1 MSEDSRI
8 TQLPQ
13 DNAPSRRALLLG
25 AIGVAA
31 TGASAAVVSGL
42 WTRKD
47 MTARLFNPFT
57 LATFALEPV
66 AGLTRPDGGAVPG
79 FSSADLA
86 GRLSVLNIWA
96 SWCPSC
102 REEHALLVDLAA
114 RDIAPI
120 YGADVKDE
128 PAHASAFLA
137 EHGNPYTAVG
147 ADSQAFL
154 QRALGVRGVPA
165 TFVMSPGPKIEVSI
179 FGPLDA
185 QIIADKIIPALR
197 GVG

>member
-1 MSEDSRI
+1 MREDSRI
-8 TQLPQ
+8 MPLSQGSAT
-13 DNAPSRRALLLG
+13 SRRALLLG
-25 AIGVAA
+25 GVGVAA
-31 TGASAAVVSGL
+31 AGAAAGVVSVL
-42 WTRKD
+42 WTSKD
-47 MTARLFNPFT
+47 MTTRLLNPFT
-57 LATFALEPV
+57 LAKFALEPV

-79 FSSADLA
+79 FSSADLV
-86 GRLSVLNIWA
+86 GRLSVLNVWA

-114 RDIAPI
+114 RNIAPI

-128 PAHASAFLA
+128 PAHARAFLA

-165 TFVMSPGPKIEVSI
+165 TFVVSPGPRIEVSI

-185 QIIADKIIPALR
+185 QIVADKIIPALR